1 MSSYTRFDRHEVFS
15 PEDRSLV
22 LDMIGELSISEYP
35 TEKNMLYGLF
45 DGYWYASLEDELK
58 KTNIDTD
65 KLSMLSSLLNRVS
78 ASIAVNV

>member
-1 MSSYTRFDRHEVFS
+1 MSSYLRFDRHEVFS

-45 DGYWYASLEDELK
+45 DGYWYVSLEDELK
-58 KTNIDTD
+58 KTNIDKD

>member
-1 MSSYTRFDRHEVFS
+1 MSSYLRFDRHEVFS

-45 DGYWYASLEDELK
+45 DGYWYVSLEDDLM
-58 KTNIDTD
+58 KTNIDKD